1 MSDGKAGLRSLIPP
15 VAIANKFVNHTSNN
29 IKAAAV
35 LVVAGLF
42 FSIMSATI
50 KLAGQTLHVTQILLI
65 RQLGMLLI
73 MSPQIIASPRE
84 SYRTGRLDLQMIRL
98 GLALVAMLGG
108 FTALIHMPLADA
120 TALGF
125 AKSFFVT
132 IFAVIILK
140 ELVGP
145 YRWFAVVVGF
155 IGVLIMLRPGS
166 DGFTIYSIYA
176 VISAAC
182 AGAVMVVIRLLSR
195 TETTHTIMVY
205 QATGVAIVMLIPAW
219 ITWQQPTV
227 WEWVLLAVIGFTAY
241 IGQRLN
247 VLAFTWGEASLLA
260 SLDYMRLI
268 YAVIIGFFLFGNLP
282 HANTLL
288 GAIIIVAAAVFTVHR
303 ESRRKQALAS
313 ASDGRGFT
321 NN

>member
-1 MSDGKAGLRSLIPP
+1 MRERKAGFSGLIPP
-15 VAIANKFVNHTSNN
+15 VAIANKFVNNASSN

-42 FSIMSATI
+42 FSIMAATI

-73 MSPQIIASPRE
+73 MSPQIIANPRE
-84 SYRTGRLDLQMIRL
+84 SYRTGRIDLQMIRL
-98 GLALVAMLGG
+98 ALALVAMLGG
-108 FTALIHMPLADA
+108 FTAIIHMPLADA

-166 DGFTIYSIYA
+166 DSFTIYSIYA
-176 VISAAC
+176 LVSAAC

-205 QATGVAIVMLIPAW
+205 QATGVAIVMLIPA
-219 ITWQQPTV
+219 IMTWQQPTYG
-227 WEWVLLAVIGFTAY
+227 EWVLLAVIGITAY

-260 SLDYMRLI
+260 SLDYMRLV
-268 YAVIIGFFLFGNLP
+268 YAVVIGFFLFGNLP
-282 HANTLL
+282 HASTLL
-288 GAIIIVAAAVFTVHR
+288 GAIIIVAAAVFTIHR
-303 ESRRKQALAS
+303 ESRRKQTLAS